1 MARMASLKL
10 NDKIFSAGLIKLDRK
25 KIYGWSKIDIFDDS
39 DQGCTLA
46 SIADGQY
53 VLPSGSITLSGFN
66 TKGEYISKGS
76 LIGMD
81 ETGKKVEKVPSIFDE
96 PASLTKS
103 DLDEFLSLNVKSV
116 YQLGMEE
123 GKEELLGLLEG
134 GDIYHFPFNYR
145 ADYEADDAYLLTSAG
160 EVFAIVG
167 KKAELEYIGLE
178 NKEEEVPEEPEVE
191 ASEEDEFDFGML

>member
-25 KIYGWSKIDIFDDS
+25 KIYGWSKTDIFDDS

-53 VLPSGSITLSGFN
+53 VLPSGSITLAGFN
-66 TKGEYISKGS
+66 PKGEYIAKSS
-76 LIGMD
+76 LIGVD
-81 ETGKKVEKVPSIFDE
+81 EEGKKVEKVPSVFDE
-96 PASLTKS
+96 PASLTKA

-116 YQLGMEE
+116 YQLAMEE
-123 GKEELLGLLEG
+123 GKEELLKLLEG
-134 GDIYHFPFNYR
+134 GNIYHFPFNYR
-145 ADYEADDAYLLTSAG
+145 ADYEADDAFLLTSAG
-160 EVFAIVG
+160 EVFAVVG

-178 NKEEEVPEEPEVE
+178 NKEEEVPEEPEAE
-191 ASEEDEFDFGML
+191 ASEDDDFDFGML

>member
-53 VLPSGSITLSGFN
+53 VLPSGSITLAGFN
-66 TKGEYISKGS
+66 PKGEYIAKSS
-76 LIGMD
+76 LIGVD
-81 ETGKKVEKVPSIFDE
+81 EEGKKVEKVPSVFDE
-96 PASLTKS
+96 PASLTKA

-160 EVFAIVG
+160 EVFAVVG

-178 NKEEEVPEEPEVE
+178 NKEEEVPEDPEVE
-191 ASEEDEFDFGML
+191 DPEEDDLDFGML

>member
-1 MARMASLKL
+1 MARTATLTMSDKSYSVGLK
-10 NDKIFSAGLIKLDRK
+10 KLDRK

-39 DQGCTLA
+39 DQACTLA

-66 TKGEYISKGS
+66 TKGEYISKSS
-76 LIGMD
+76 LIGVD
-81 ETGKKVEKVPSIFDE
+81 DAGKKVEKVPSIFDE

-103 DLDEFLSLNVKSV
+103 DLDEFRSLNVKSV

-134 GDIYHFPFNYR
+134 GDIYSFPFNYR
-145 ADYEADDAYLLTSAG
+145 ADYEADDAYLLSNAG
-160 EVFAIVG
+160 EVFAVVG
-167 KKAELEYIGLE
+167 KKVELEYIGLE
-178 NKEEEVPEEPEVE
+178 NKEKEIPEEPEVE
-191 ASEEDEFDFGML
+191 VSEEDDFDFGML

>member
-1 MARMASLKL
+1 MARMASLTL
-10 NDKIFSAGLIKLDRK
+10 NNKTYSAGLVKLDRK
-25 KIYGWSKIDIFDDS
+25 KIYGWSKIDIYDDS

-53 VLPSGSITLSGFN
+53 VLPSGSITLAGFN
-66 TKGEYISKGS
+66 PKGEYIAKSS
-76 LIGMD
+76 LIGVD
-81 ETGKKVEKVPSIFDE
+81 EEGKKVEKVPSIFDE
-96 PASLTKS
+96 PAALTKA
-103 DLDEFLSLNVKSV
+103 DLDEFFSLNVKSV

-145 ADYEADDAYLLTSAG
+145 ADYEADDAFLLASAG
-160 EVFAIVG
+160 EVFAVVG

-178 NKEEEVPEEPEVE
+178 NKEEEVPEEPEAE
-191 ASEEDEFDFGML
+191 APEEDDFDFGML

>member
-53 VLPSGSITLSGFN
+53 VLPSGSITLAGFN
-66 TKGEYISKGS
+66 PKGEYIAKSS
-76 LIGMD
+76 LIGVD
-81 ETGKKVEKVPSIFDE
+81 EEGKKVEKVPSVFDE
-96 PASLTKS
+96 PASLTKA

-145 ADYEADDAYLLTSAG
+145 ADYEADDAFLLTSAG
-160 EVFAIVG
+160 EVFAVVG
-167 KKAELEYIGLE
+167 KQAKLEYIGLE
-178 NKEEEVPEEPEVE
+178 NKEEEVPEEPE
-191 ASEEDEFDFGML
+191 APEDDDFDLGML

>member
-53 VLPSGSITLSGFN
+53 VLPSGSITLAGFN
-66 TKGEYISKGS
+66 PKGEYIAKSS
-76 LIGMD
+76 LIGVD
-81 ETGKKVEKVPSIFDE
+81 EEGKKVEKVPSVFDE
-96 PASLTKS
+96 PASLTKA

-134 GDIYHFPFNYR
+134 GDIYHFLFNYR
-145 ADYEADDAYLLTSAG
+145 ADYEGDPAFVLENDG
-160 EVFAIVG
+160 EVFVLVG
-167 KKAELEYIGLE
+167 KKIEFEFIGLDGAGALDE
-178 NKEEEVPEEPEVE
+178 EEPETEEV
-191 ASEEDEFDFGML
+191 EDEFDFAMM

>member
-53 VLPSGSITLSGFN
+53 VLPSGSITLAGFN
-66 TKGEYISKGS
+66 PKGEYIAKSS
-76 LIGMD
+76 LIGVD
-81 ETGKKVEKVPSIFDE
+81 EEGKKVEKVPSVFDE
-96 PASLTKS
+96 PASLTKA

-145 ADYEADDAYLLTSAG
+145 ADYEADDAFLLTGAG

-178 NKEEEVPEEPEVE
+178 NKEEEVPEEPEAE
-191 ASEEDEFDFGML
+191 APEEDDFDFGML

>member
-53 VLPSGSITLSGFN
+53 VLPSGSITLAGFN
-66 TKGEYISKGS
+66 PKGEYIAKSS
-76 LIGMD
+76 LIGVD
-81 ETGKKVEKVPSIFDE
+81 EKGKKVEKVSSIFDE
-96 PASLTKS
+96 PATLKKS

-134 GDIYHFPFNYR
+134 GDIYRFPFNYR
-145 ADYEADDAYLLTSAG
+145 ADYEADDAFLLTSAG
-160 EVFAIVG
+160 EVFAVVG
-167 KKAELEYIGLE
+167 KQAKLEFIGLE
-178 NKEEEVPEEPEVE
+178 NKEEEVPEEPEVP
-191 ASEEDEFDFGML
+191 EEDDFDFGML

>member
-53 VLPSGSITLSGFN
+53 VLPSGSITLAGFN
-66 TKGEYISKGS
+66 TKGEYIAKSS
-76 LIGMD
+76 LVGVD
-81 ETGKKVEKVPSIFDE
+81 EEGKKVEKVPSIFDE
-96 PASLTKS
+96 PASLTKT

-134 GDIYHFPFNYR
+134 GDIYHFLFNYR
-145 ADYEADDAYLLTSAG
+145 ADYEADDAFLLTSAG
-160 EVFAIVG
+160 EVFAVVG
-167 KKAELEYIGLE
+167 KQAKLEYIGLE
-178 NKEEEVPEEPEVE
+178 NKEEEVPEEPE
-191 ASEEDEFDFGML
+191 APEDDDFDLGML

>member
-1 MARMASLKL
+1 MARTATLTMSDKSYSVGL
-10 NDKIFSAGLIKLDRK
+10 NKLDRK
-25 KIYGWSKIDIFDDS
+25 KIYGWSKVDIFDDN
-39 DQGCTLA
+39 DQSCSLA
-46 SIADGQY
+46 SIADGRY
-53 VLPSGSITLSGFN
+53 VLPSGSITLAGFN
-66 TKGEYISKGS
+66 PKGEYIAKSS
-76 LIGMD
+76 LIGVD
-81 ETGKKVEKVPSIFDE
+81 EKGKKVEKVSSIFDE
-96 PASLTKS
+96 PAALTKA
-103 DLDEFLSLNVKSV
+103 DLDEYLSLNVKSV
-116 YQLGMEE
+116 YQLAIEE
-123 GKEELLGLLEG
+123 GEEELLGLLEG

>member
-1 MARMASLKL
+1 MARTATLTMRDKSYSVGLK
-10 NDKIFSAGLIKLDRK
+10 KLDRK

-39 DQGCTLA
+39 DQACTLA

-134 GDIYHFPFNYR
+134 GDIYRFPFNYR
-145 ADYEADDAYLLTSAG
+145 ADYEADDAFLLTSAG
-160 EVFAIVG
+160 EVFAVVG
-167 KKAELEYIGLE
+167 KQAKLEFIGLE
-178 NKEEEVPEEPEVE
+178 NKEEEVPEEPEVP
-191 ASEEDEFDFGML
+191 EEDDFDFGML

>member
-1 MARMASLKL
+1 MARTATLTMSDKSYSVGLK
-10 NDKIFSAGLIKLDRK
+10 KLDRK

-39 DQGCTLA
+39 DQACTLA

-53 VLPSGSITLSGFN
+53 VLPSGSITLAGFN
-66 TKGEYISKGS
+66 PKGEYIAKSS
-76 LIGMD
+76 LVGVD
-81 ETGKKVEKVPSIFDE
+81 EEGKKVEKVSSIFDE
-96 PASLTKS
+96 PASLTKA

-134 GDIYHFPFNYR
+134 GDVYHFPFNYR

-160 EVFAIVG
+160 EVFAVVG

-178 NKEEEVPEEPEVE
+178 NKEEEVPEDPEVE
-191 ASEEDEFDFGML
+191 DPEEDDLDFGML

>member
-1 MARMASLKL
+1 MPRTATLTMS
-10 NDKIFSAGLIKLDRK
+10 DKSYSVGFKKLDRK

-39 DQGCTLA
+39 GQTCTLA

-53 VLPSGSITLSGFN
+53 VLPSGSITRSGFN
-66 TKGEYISKGS
+66 TKGEYVSKGS

-81 ETGKKVEKVPSIFDE
+81 KEGKKVEKVPSIFDE
-96 PASLTKS
+96 PAELTKS
-103 DLDEFLSLNVKSV
+103 DLDEYLTLNVKSV
-116 YQLGMEE
+116 YQLAIEE
-123 GKEELLGLLEG
+123 GKEEIIALLES

-160 EVFAIVG
+160 EVFAVVG

-178 NKEEEVPEEPEVE
+178 NKEEEVPEEPEAE
-191 ASEEDEFDFGML
+191 APEEDEFDFGML